1 MTSLRIPMT
10 VDGEK
15 RLRTELQELKK
26 VARPKIIEE
35 IAEARK
41 QGDLKENAEYQFA
54 REKQSFIEGKITE
67 LEAKVFNAQIIDVR
81 KIINTG
87 KVIFGSTVKLLN
99 VKTKKAIKYKIVG
112 DDEADIKVNLIS
124 ISSPLSRALIGKTE
138 NTTIKL
144 ATPNGTAEYKIISVE
159 YT

>member
-1 MTSLRIPMT
+1 MT